1 MPWCARTKPQS
12 RFYVPNYY
20 LRFNPLWVVGV
31 IIIFIII
38 TSKEDRG
45 DHLSS
50 KNRNHVKRG
59 DGSTA
64 VFLHFRC
71 IEILARGGGG
81 DVDVGD
87 GRRSPQ
93 LPQRAHIIVNRNHHY
108 VAAGFV
114 SGRYA
119 TTLARVYTLLTRI
132 PFAAGP
138 PAFRGLGT
146 RF

>member
-1 MPWCARTKPQS
+1 M
-12 RFYVPNYY
+12 
-20 LRFNPLWVVGV
+20 GV

-45 DHLSS
+45 DHPSS

-64 VFLHFRC
+64 VFLHFQC
-71 IEILARGGGG
+71 MEINARGGGG
-81 DVDVGD
+81 DVDDGD

-93 LPQRAHIIVNRNHHY
+93 LPQSAHIIIVNRNHHY

-119 TTLARVYTLLTRI
+119 TTLACVCTVHTPQARPVRRQSARFSIAVLAHDLNNFPKNFLYT
-132 PFAAGP
+132 
-138 PAFRGLGT
+138 
-146 RF
+146 